1 MSTPDYHRPRS
12 LPEALS
18 ILHAHPGI
26 TILAGGTDIYPART
40 ARAAWG
46 EIDDRSYL
54 DISRLSELRGVE
66 DRGDHWWI
74 GASTTWADIARAAL
88 PPVFDALK
96 SAARDIGGIQ
106 IQNRG
111 TIAGNCC
118 TASPAGDCI
127 PCLLA
132 LDAEFDLASATPRR
146 IPARDFFTGYRK
158 TALKP
163 REILTGVSIPK
174 QQGRSAFRKLGAR
187 RYLVISIAMV
197 AGSIDCDEGGRV
209 RSAKFAVGACSASAQ
224 RLPALEAALIGNT
237 LDPAI
242 AVPAHFSKLTPL
254 DDVRASAAYR
264 RSAALQLTRDLIADL
279 ALPVMRERAY
289 G

>member
-1 MSTPDYHRPRS
+1 MNDCFRPAS
-12 LPEALS
+12 LPAAMAL
-18 ILHAHPGI
+18 LRTNPAL

-46 EIDDRSYL
+46 EIDCRRYL
-54 DISRLSELRGVE
+54 DISALSELRGIE

-74 GASTTWADIARAAL
+74 GALTTWTDIARAGL

-111 TIAGNCC
+111 TIGGNCC

-132 LDAEFDLASATPRR
+132 LDAEFELASSSSRR
-146 IPARDFFTGYRK
+146 LPASAFFTDYRT
-158 TALKP
+158 TALTP
-163 REILTGVSIPK
+163 GEIVASIRIPK

-197 AGSIDCDEGGRV
+197 AGIVDCDERGRV
-209 RSAKFAVGACSASAQ
+209 LSAKFAVGACSATAQ
-224 RLPALEAALIGNT
+224 RLLALEAALVGNP

-242 AVPAHFSKLTPL
+242 ATPAHVAHLTPL
-254 DDVRASAAYR
+254 DDIRASAAYR
-264 RSAALQLTRDLIADL
+264 RAAALQMTRDLIADL
-279 ALPVMRERAY
+279 AAPATRERAY